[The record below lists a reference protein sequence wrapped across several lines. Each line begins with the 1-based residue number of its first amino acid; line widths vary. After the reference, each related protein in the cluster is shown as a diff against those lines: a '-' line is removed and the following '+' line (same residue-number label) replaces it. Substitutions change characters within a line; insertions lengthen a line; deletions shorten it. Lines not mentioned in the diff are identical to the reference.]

1 MANKITLLKSTDD
14 GYGGTQRRMLYW
26 YVISPRIT
34 DAGSNQIIPLTSANV
49 PSDAAVY
56 VNAAADLNALNA
68 GDAGFE
74 VVQRLQTAGETN
86 AAFTIRIRAEQV
98 ARETAW
104 VAAQRAAYALAGTA
118 IN

>member
-34 DAGSNQIIPLTSANV
+34 DAAANQIIPLTSANL
-49 PSDAAVY
+49 PSDAALY
-56 VNAAADLNALNA
+56 VTAAADLNAVNA

-74 VVQRLQTAGETN
+74 VVQRLQTAGESN
-86 AAFTIRIRAEQV
+86 AAFTTRVRAEQA
-98 ARETAW
+98 AREAAW
-104 VAAQRAAYALAGTA
+104 IAAQRSAYALAGTA
-118 IN
+118 VN